1 MKSNKFL
8 LSILFAISAQMAF
21 ADDLTPIEQKR
32 ELLVYT
38 TLMLDAAQTLDIKN
52 HPNLYETNPL
62 LGRHP
67 SDTKIVA
74 YFIGAG
80 FAHDAVTKA
89 LPTEYRATWQY
100 GWAALEIGTIIRNRK
115 LNLRFNF

>member
-1 MKSNKFL
+1 MKTFKFL
-8 LSILFAISAQMAF
+8 LSILVAASAPTVFAS
-21 ADDLTPIEQKR
+21 DLSPIEQKR

-38 TLMLDAAQTLDIKN
+38 TFALDAAQTFDIKN
-52 HPNLYETNPL
+52 HPDLYEKNPL

-67 SDTKIVA
+67 SDLKIGA

-80 FAHDAVTKA
+80 FAHNAITKE

-100 GWAALEIGTIIRNRK
+100 GWA
-115 LNLRFNF
+115 

>member
-1 MKSNKFL
+1 MRFNKFL
-8 LSILFAISAQMAF
+8 LFILLVASTRIAIAG
-21 ADDLTPIEQKR
+21 DLSPIEQKR
-32 ELLVYT
+32 EWLVYT
-38 TLMLDAAQTLDIKN
+38 TLALDAAQTLDIKN

-80 FAHDAVTKA
+80 FGHNAITKK
-89 LPTEYRATWQY
+89 LPTEYRAAWQY

>member
-1 MKSNKFL
+1 MKFIQFL
-8 LSILFAISAQMAF
+8 SFILMAANAHIGFASDLS
-21 ADDLTPIEQKR
+21 PIEEKR

-38 TLMLDAAQTLDIKN
+38 TLLLDASQTLDIKN
-52 HPNLYETNPL
+52 HPELHESNPL

-67 SDTKIVA
+67 SDVKIVA

-80 FAHDAVTKA
+80 FAHNAITKQ
-89 LPTEYRATWQY
+89 LPTEYRAAWQY
-100 GWAALEIGTIIRNRK
+100 GWAALEVATIIRNRQ

>member
-1 MKSNKFL
+1 MKTIQFL
-8 LSILFAISAQMAF
+8 FSLLIAVGMHATYASDLSPL
-21 ADDLTPIEQKR
+21 EQKR
-32 ELLVYT
+32 ELFVYSTLV
-38 TLMLDAAQTLDIKN
+38 LDAAQTLDIKN
-52 HPNLYETNPL
+52 HPDLYETNPL

-67 SDTKIVA
+67 SDAKIVA

-80 FAHDAVTKA
+80 FAHNAVTKA
-89 LPTEYRATWQY
+89 LPTRYRAMWQY

>member
-1 MKSNKFL
+1 MKVRKFL
-8 LSILFAISAQMAF
+8 LSILIAASSQAVFAS
-21 ADDLTPIEQKR
+21 DLSPIEQKR

-38 TLMLDAAQTLDIKN
+38 TFALDAAQTLDIKN
-52 HPNLYETNPL
+52 HPDIYETNPL

-67 SDTKIVA
+67 SDLKIGA

-80 FAHDAVTKA
+80 FAHTAITKA
-89 LPTEYRATWQY
+89 LPTEYRAAWQY
-100 GWAALEIGTIIRNRK
+100 GWAALEIGTIIRNRR

>member
-1 MKSNKFL
+1 MKLNTFL
-8 LSILFAISAQMAF
+8 LSILIVASAQTVF
-21 ADDLTPIEQKR
+21 ASDLTPIEQKR
-32 ELLVYT
+32 ELLVYS
-38 TLMLDAAQTLDIKN
+38 TLLLDAAQTLDIKN
-52 HPNLYETNPL
+52 HPDLYETNPL

-80 FAHDAVTKA
+80 FAHNAITKK
-89 LPTEYRATWQY
+89 LPTEYRAAWQY

>member
-1 MKSNKFL
+1 MKTIKFL
-8 LSILFAISAQMAF
+8 FFVLIAANIGNAF
-21 ADDLTPIEQKR
+21 ASDLTSVEQKR

-52 HPNLYETNPL
+52 HPDLHETNPL

-67 SDTKIVA
+67 SDVKVVA

-80 FAHDAVTKA
+80 FAHNAITKA
-89 LPTEYRATWQY
+89 LPSEYRSTWQF
-100 GWAALEIGTIIRNRK
+100 GWAALEIGTIIRNHQ